1 MLYLRY
7 YVRSWWTM
15 TFSKAATGYSQ
26 TLCVMPFGQMRLR
39 TIIFLFGLLTY
50 GQVNGQ
56 LILTEEENLSWI
68 NKLKEEKEIEGRL
81 NILRTRI
88 LADTNVYVQN
98 IGDRVILTTQENKN
112 KELGLC
118 RPLLIVEGYYI
129 NVTNDTDRT
138 TVENLVKEL
147 TTDRIKQ
154 FEVVDGEKAKALFG
168 QNGWCGVIL
177 LTTTNKKAKKALL
190 RFKI

>member
-1 MLYLRY
+1 
-7 YVRSWWTM
+7 
-15 TFSKAATGYSQ
+15 
-26 TLCVMPFGQMRLR
+26 MPFGQMRLR

-68 NKLKEEKEIEGRL
+68 NKLKEEKELEGRL

-88 LADTNVYVQN
+88 LADTNVYVKN
-98 IGDRVILTTQENKN
+98 IGDRVTLTTQENRN

-129 NVTNDTDRT
+129 NVINVTNGTDRT
-138 TVENLVKEL
+138 TVETLVKEL

-177 LTTTNKKAKKALL
+177 LTTINKKAKKALL